1 MDNKQYV
8 FEIATVLSRA
18 GTTLPASELA
28 NIMNQFGRTTTYG
41 SQYSGLRGT
50 YTLIHAT
57 YDWLIVNGNEVGADT
72 VARAFTKPDGGYA
85 YNK

>member
-8 FEIATVLSRA
+8 FEVATLLDRA
-18 GTTLPASELA
+18 GTNLPAAELA

-41 SQYSGLRGT
+41 TEYAGLRGT
-50 YTLIHAT
+50 HTLIHVT
-57 YDWLIVNGNEVGADT
+57 YDWLVAQGNQNGADI
-72 VARAFTKPDGGYA
+72 VATAFTKPDGSYA